1 LNQSSEGRVSKE
13 HFAWSLISMSEVV
26 DPRLIARSLVDHWSP
41 RIVGEIDDSFLKV
54 AKVKGE
60 FPWHSHED
68 EDEMFMVLD
77 GKLSIHMEDRTVELT
92 VGEVFVVPKGVRHH
106 PVAKDECLILLIER
120 KSTKHMGG
128 VVMER
133 TRTIEQQWNQQ

>member
-1 LNQSSEGRVSKE
+1 
-13 HFAWSLISMSEVV
+13 MSEVV
-26 DPRLIARSLVDHWSP
+26 DPRLIARSLTDHWSP

-68 EDEMFMVLD
+68 EDEMFMVLE
-77 GKLSIHMEDRTVELT
+77 GKLSIHMEGRTVELT

-106 PVAKDECLILLIER
+106 PVAKEECLILLIER

-128 VVMER
+128 GVMEK
-133 TRTIEQQWNQQ
+133 TRTIEEQWSQQ

>member
-1 LNQSSEGRVSKE
+1 
-13 HFAWSLISMSEVV
+13 MSEVV

-92 VGEVFVVPKGVRHH
+92 V
-106 PVAKDECLILLIER
+106 
-120 KSTKHMGG
+120 
-128 VVMER
+128 
-133 TRTIEQQWNQQ
+133 

>member
-1 LNQSSEGRVSKE
+1 
-13 HFAWSLISMSEVV
+13 MSEVV

>member
-1 LNQSSEGRVSKE
+1 
-13 HFAWSLISMSEVV
+13 MSEVV
-26 DPRLIARSLVDHWSP
+26 DPRLIATSLVDHWSP

-68 EDEMFMVLD
+68 EDEMFMVLE

-106 PVAKDECLILLIER
+106 PVAKEECLILLIER

-128 VVMER
+128 VVMEK
-133 TRTIEQQWNQQ
+133 TRTIEEQWSQQ

>member
-1 LNQSSEGRVSKE
+1 
-13 HFAWSLISMSEVV
+13 MSEVV
-26 DPRLIARSLVDHWSP
+26 DPRLIATSLVDHWSP

-68 EDEMFMVLD
+68 EDEMFMVLE

-106 PVAKDECLILLIER
+106 PVAKEECLILLIER

-128 VVMER
+128 VVMEGEWCTAR
-133 TRTIEQQWNQQ
+133 APSHAARPIRGPAAT

>member
-1 LNQSSEGRVSKE
+1 
-13 HFAWSLISMSEVV
+13 MSEVV

-133 TRTIEQQWNQQ
+133 TRTIEEQWSQQ

>member
-1 LNQSSEGRVSKE
+1 
-13 HFAWSLISMSEVV
+13 MSEVV

-41 RIVGEIDDSFLKV
+41 RIVGEIDDSFVKV

>member
-1 LNQSSEGRVSKE
+1 
-13 HFAWSLISMSEVV
+13 MSEVV

-128 VVMER
+128 VVMEK

>member
-1 LNQSSEGRVSKE
+1 
-13 HFAWSLISMSEVV
+13 MSEVV

-68 EDEMFMVLD
+68 EDEMFMVLE

-106 PVAKDECLILLIER
+106 PVAKEECLILLIER

-128 VVMER
+128 VVMEK
-133 TRTIEQQWNQQ
+133 TRTIEEQWSQQ